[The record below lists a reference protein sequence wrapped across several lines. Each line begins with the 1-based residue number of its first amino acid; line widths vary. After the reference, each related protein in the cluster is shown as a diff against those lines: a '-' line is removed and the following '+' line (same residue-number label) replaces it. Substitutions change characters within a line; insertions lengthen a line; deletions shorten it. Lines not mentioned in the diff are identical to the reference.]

1 MYSDVVAFRDV
12 GWGTPGPLPPPADRP
27 VGLNGRFDLAEGLFI
42 VRVGGE
48 MTRRISRGV
57 NAGAIEDG
65 VPETYTFVRE
75 RESEDGTWDRDGKLR
90 LVVALSRLIHPTSVG
105 LEQSAVLTG
114 RITDDPARVTVIPG
128 PTSGPAA
135 TTYITDAD
143 RRNWLTERDAT
154 QLRELLVAYERA
166 PLPPRVRRALWFHEF
181 AACTLDG
188 AVRWALFV
196 TGIEA
201 LINVAFDKIAKQF
214 TVRSVALANE
224 CGVPFSKR
232 QATRTYSMRSRVDH
246 GSATS
251 LPNDEL
257 DLLVA
262 TEHVLRS
269 AIRRAIL
276 DRPFA
281 ALFLDDAT
289 IERRWPVPL
298 TVTERLRRIR
308 SAFNGFV
315 GRTTR
320 W

>member
-1 MYSDVVAFRDV
+1 MYSDVVAFRDG
-12 GWGTPGPLPPPADRP
+12 GWGSPGPLPPPEDRP
-27 VGLNGRFDLAEGLFI
+27 VGLNARFELADGLYI
-42 VRVGGE
+42 VRIGGA

-57 NAGAIEDG
+57 NAGAVEDT

-75 RESEDGTWDRDGKLR
+75 RDAEDGTWDRDGSLR
-90 LVVALSRLIHPTSVG
+90 LVIALSRLIHPTSVG

-114 RITDDPARVTVIPG
+114 RITDDPARITVIPG
-128 PTSGPAA
+128 PISGPAA
-135 TTYITDAD
+135 AAYITDAD
-143 RRNWLTERDAT
+143 QRNWLTERDAT
-154 QLRELLVAYERA
+154 ELRELLARYQAR

-214 TVRSVALANE
+214 TVRSVAVAAD

-251 LPNDEL
+251 LPDDEL
-257 DLLVA
+257 HLLVA
-262 TEHVLRS
+262 TEHVLRA

-276 DRPFA
+276 DPPFA
-281 ALFLDDAT
+281 ALFQDDAT

-298 TVTERLRRIR
+298 TLTERARRIR
-308 SAFNGFV
+308 LAVKGLRR
-315 GRTTR
+315 RTTR
-320 W
+320 